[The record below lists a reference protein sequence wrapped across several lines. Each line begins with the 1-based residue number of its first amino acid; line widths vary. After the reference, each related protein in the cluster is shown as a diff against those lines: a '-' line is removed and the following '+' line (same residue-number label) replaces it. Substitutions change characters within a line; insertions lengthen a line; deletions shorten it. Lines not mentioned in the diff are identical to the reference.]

1 MLAET
6 HRGEVAGAAGRI
18 ILHPDVHE
26 AFQKRAGREDD
37 GRRLEDLAYLRLD
50 AAHDAVLNDQA
61 LDARLAHLQVGGAL
75 EHALT
80 ARAVGGL
87 VGLRAA
93 GANGRALARIQ
104 KSKLDSSLVGRQAH
118 LAAKGV
124 DLADQVTLA
133 DAADGRVAG
142 HLADVIE
149 VESEHQRARAHP
161 GRRERGF
168 DSGVAGADND
178 DVVVHGEQRLWP
190 ARALRAK
197 RGADTV
203 DRRKVG
209 KLYNKICSETRGGFH
224 ASFGRGDP
232 CTRYQAQSCAQRT
245 TLLSVAIKYECS
257 ARFKI
262 PLRRVPAAADPSDA
276 SGRRASTARP
286 RCVCIGGLP
295 ATRSPGGTTGR
306 RGIP

>member
-18 ILHPDVHE
+18 ILHPDMDE
-26 AFQKRAGREDD
+26 ALEERAGREDD
-37 GRRLEDLAYLRLD
+37 GRCFEDLAYLRLD
-50 AAHDAVLNDQA
+50 AAHDTVLDDKP
-61 LDARLAHLQVGGAL
+61 LDARLPHLQVGGAL
-75 EHALT
+75 EHALA

-87 VGLRAA
+87 VGLRSA
-93 GANGRALARIQ
+93 GANGGTLARVQ
-104 KSKLDSSLVGRQAH
+104 KSKLDSSLVSRQAH
-118 LAAKGV
+118 LAAERV
-124 DLADQVTLA
+124 DLADQVALA
-133 DAADGRVAG
+133 DTADSRVAG

-149 VESEHQRARAHP
+149 VEREHQRARAHP

-245 TLLSVAIKYECS
+245 TLLSVGYKILNLLPLPS
-257 ARFKI
+257 ARE
-262 PLRRVPAAADPSDA
+262 
-276 SGRRASTARP
+276 RAFS
-286 RCVCIGGLP
+286 VS
-295 ATRSPGGTTGR
+295 SPC
-306 RGIP
+306 